1 MKNDINSRSRRG
13 FLKGAALAGASGAA
27 AAIAPTPAQSTLA
40 SAPAR
45 AVGRPNSRMVAAE
58 TANPADAPQSKS
70 THAPGADFIADVIK
84 SLKFD
89 YILANPAAS
98 FRALHESLINYGNNK
113 QPELLTCMHEE
124 SAVGM
129 AHGYFKITGRPLPV
143 LVHGTVGLQHASIPI
158 YNAWCDRVPAIVI
171 AGNHLD
177 ASQRPPGVTTIHSA
191 QDPNSIVRDFTKWDD
206 QPVSLDHV
214 AESMVRAYRIAM
226 TPPHE
231 PVIISLDAGLQEQP
245 QPDNAKFRIPR
256 YVPSAPPQADAS
268 SLREAAKLLAQ
279 ASNPVIVADRAARTP
294 AGMQLVTALAEALQ
308 APVFDQRGRMNI
320 ANSHHLNQSG
330 RGKALIA
337 EADVVLGLEVSDFW
351 GTVNSYIDNGE
362 NHGHGAQEMRAKPSA
377 HLLSISSSE
386 LLTKSNY
393 QDFQRFQ
400 SVDIGMVGD
409 AEASLPTLIEFI
421 KAAIPTSQKDEIARR
436 GERMKKSW
444 ADARARA
451 IEATGFAWNA
461 SPISTARLSAEIWS
475 VIKDEDWSLVSF
487 DYFQSFWPTRLWAM
501 DKYHNYIG
509 HSGGYGVGYGAPAA
523 VGAALANKS
532 LGRISV
538 NIQPD
543 GDLMCAPGVLWTA
556 AHHKIPLLSVMH
568 NNRGYHQEV
577 MHVQRMS
584 NRHDRVANLGG
595 GIAPIGTGIDSPN
608 IDYAKLAASMGVW
621 SAGPIT
627 NPSELQP
634 ALKRALD
641 VVKRGEPALVDVVCQ
656 PR

>member
-1 MKNDINSRSRRG
+1 MSNDINNRSRRG

-45 AVGRPNSRMVAAE
+45 AVGRPNSRMVAVE

-70 THAPGADFIADVIK
+70 THVPGSDFIADVIK

-98 FRALHESLINYGNNK
+98 FRSLHESLINYGNNT

-129 AHGYFKITGRPLPV
+129 AHGYFKIAGRPLPV
-143 LVHGTVGLQHASIPI
+143 LVHGTVGLQHASMAI
-158 YNAWCDRVPAIVI
+158 YNAWCDHVPILVI
-171 AGNHLD
+171 AGNDLD
-177 ASQRPPGVTTIHSA
+177 ASKRAPGVPTYHSA
-191 QDPNSIVRDFTKWDD
+191 QDPIAIVRDFTKWDD
-206 QPVSLDHV
+206 QPVSLTHF

-226 TPPHE
+226 TAPLA
-231 PVIISLDAGLQEQP
+231 PVILSLDIGLQEQP
-245 QPDNAKFRIPR
+245 RPDSEKLRIPR
-256 YVPSAPPQADAS
+256 YVPSGSPQADAS

-294 AGMQLVTALAEALQ
+294 LGMKLVTELAETLQ

-337 EADVVLGLEVSDFW
+337 EADVVIGLELSDFF
-351 GTVNSYIDNGE
+351 GTVNGFIDNGE
-362 NHGHGAQEMRAKPSA
+362 DHGHGIYEMRVKPSA
-377 HLLSISSSE
+377 RLISISSTE

-409 AEASLPTLIEFI
+409 AEASLPTLIELV
-421 KAAIPTSQKDEIARR
+421 KAAVPTGQKDAIARR

-444 ADARARA
+444 SDARARA
-451 IEATGFAWNA
+451 VAASGFAWNA
-461 SPISTARLSAEIWS
+461 SPISTARLCAEIWG
-475 VIKDEDWSLVSF
+475 VIKNDDWSLLSF

-509 HSGGYGVGYGAPAA
+509 GSGGYGVGYGAPAA
-523 VGAALANKS
+523 VGAALANKE

-538 NIQPD
+538 NIQSD
-543 GDLMCAPGVLWTA
+543 GDLMYAPGVLWTA
-556 AHHKIPLLSVMH
+556 AHHKIPPLSVMH

-595 GIAPIGTGIDSPN
+595 GAAPIGTGIESPN
-608 IDYAKLAASMGVW
+608 IDYARLAASMGVW

-627 NPSELQP
+627 DPSELQP
-634 ALKRALD
+634 ALKRALE